1 MTSYASDELISSSQ
15 FAKRFG
21 TYLSQVTSHSIDKL
35 AILKNNRVEAVIVSK
50 DNYERMNEALEYM
63 ENQEIAHLVK
73 ERTTQPHNTLTQE
86 EMLEH
91 LGISADELK

>member
-21 TYLSQVTSHSIDKL
+21 AYLSQVTSHSIDKL